1 MNKFRDKLSTRNT
14 AETGVRYEWYALQ
27 RCAATYYRE
36 FEKPKIIWG
45 NLATRASFTYDE
57 KDHFFINAPACMLP
71 TSSKFILGVLNSNL
85 ISYFL
90 KSICAERQGGFIEQK
105 PVYISQVP
113 IKKPTLSE
121 EEKIIKLVNK
131 ILLLNKRINEI
142 GDKKT
147 SESARIEQE
156 INKNDE
162 QIDEI
167 VYNLYGLNKK
177 EIAII
182 KDSLMK

>member
-1 MNKFRDKLSTRNT
+1 
-14 AETGVRYEWYALQ
+14 
-27 RCAATYYRE
+27 
-36 FEKPKIIWG
+36 
-45 NLATRASFTYDE
+45 
-57 KDHFFINAPACMLP
+57 MLP